1 MSGNATTSP
10 AAGGTLYIL
19 NHPKYKE
26 LLDLKVAEESEAFTT
41 LVVYLDLL
49 EETNLKARDP
59 PSRCC
64 DDDRSLRDGLHPLR
78 RAARMRDVVR
88 LTATGGQNEIRG
100 EIYSYGR
107 HVFAVRCWT
116 EVNTAA
122 SHELGLLYV
131 TGRPAAGKPLTVV
144 LPVSSQ
150 ASVSH
155 CRIHEI
161 MKHTCVGTEPASVT
175 LAIAESDSTVV
186 YYRLTDGLVTPEP
199 PDCVE
204 DMDNK
209 QWRRRR
215 RRQQR

>member
-1 MSGNATTSP
+1 MMSGNATTSP

-49 EETNLKARDP
+49 E
-59 PSRCC
+59 
-64 DDDRSLRDGLHPLR
+64 
-78 RAARMRDVVR
+78 
-88 LTATGGQNEIRG
+88 
-100 EIYSYGR
+100 
-107 HVFAVRCWT
+107 VRCWT

-122 SHELGLLYV
+122 SRELGLLYV